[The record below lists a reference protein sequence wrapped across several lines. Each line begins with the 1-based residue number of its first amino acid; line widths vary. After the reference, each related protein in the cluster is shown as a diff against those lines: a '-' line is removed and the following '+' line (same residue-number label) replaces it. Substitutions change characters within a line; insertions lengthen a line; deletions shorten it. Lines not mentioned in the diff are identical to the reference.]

1 MRRIARE
8 DLVKLIFEFTFYN
21 TPNDDT
27 RELFMLDQSLDEDD
41 RDYINNSYFG
51 IISNIDQLNDI
62 IAAHLSGYRLERLY
76 RPDYVI
82 LLIATYEML
91 EKTAPNAVI
100 INEAVE
106 LGKKFGTEK
115 SGGFINGVLA
125 KIVKYVE
132 ARDTAGD
139 GQ

>member
-27 RELFMLDQSLDEDD
+27 RELFMLDQSLDDDD

-62 IAAHLSGYRLERLY
+62 ITLHLSGYRLERVY

-82 LLIATYEML
+82 LLVATYELL
-91 EKTAPNAVI
+91 EKTAPVAVI

-132 ARDTAGD
+132 ARDTANS
-139 GQ
+139 

>member
-1 MRRIARE
+1 MRRVARE
-8 DLVKLIFEFTFYN
+8 DLIKLIFEFTFYN
-21 TPNDDT
+21 APNDDT

-41 RDYINNSYFG
+41 RDFINNAYFG
-51 IISNIDQLNDI
+51 IISNVDQLNDI
-62 IAAHLSGYRLERLY
+62 ISAHLSGYRLERVY

-82 LLIATYEML
+82 LLVATYELL
-91 EKTAPNAVI
+91 EKTAPVPVV

-106 LGKKFGTEK
+106 LGKKFGTGK

-132 ARDTAGD
+132 ARDAANA
-139 GQ
+139 